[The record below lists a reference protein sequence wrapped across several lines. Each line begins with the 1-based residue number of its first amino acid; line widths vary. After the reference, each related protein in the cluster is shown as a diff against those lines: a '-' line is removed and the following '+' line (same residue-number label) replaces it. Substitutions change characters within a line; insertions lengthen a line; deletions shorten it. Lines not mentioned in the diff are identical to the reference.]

1 MADGFQ
7 ARHGVVLRAAAGPIS
22 IVDRPMP
29 LIGLEH
35 HRRAVI
41 HIVQEAALVTPDGD
55 DYLRFHI
62 ETAYGAVDGGL
73 SGELLDEAADIND
86 TQNSFTV
93 DDTTTFVPGDVI
105 RLDTEWML
113 VTAVDGAAPGVLT
126 VERGYE
132 NTPRAAHDNNVAIYL
147 LDVNWIE
154 VAQVTYDTTDNGTS
168 PHCVVVIGG
177 EGAGPQIVDDLDVA
191 LADDT
196 VLALPLGD
204 RIRLRTSLAGASFPT
219 YDYSARASFQ
229 N

>member
-1 MADGFQ
+1 MADGLQ
-7 ARHGVVLRAAAGPIS
+7 ARHGVVLRATSGALS
-22 IVDRPMP
+22 VVDRPMP
-29 LIGLEH
+29 IIGLGY
-35 HRRAVI
+35 HRRAVM
-41 HIVQEAALVTPDGD
+41 HIIQEAALTTPDAD
-55 DYLRFHI
+55 DHVRFHI
-62 ETAYGAVDGGL
+62 ETAYGTGDFAA

-86 TQNSFTV
+86 TQNNFTV

-105 RLDTEWML
+105 RLDEERML
-113 VTAVDGAAPGVLT
+113 VTAVDGAAPGILT
-126 VERGYE
+126 VQRGYE
-132 NTPRAAHDNNVAIYL
+132 NTIREAHDNNVAIHL

-154 VAQVTYDTTDNGTS
+154 VAQITYDDTDDGTS

-204 RIRLRTSLAGASFPT
+204 RLRVRTTIAGATAPA
-219 YDYSARASFQ
+219 YNYSVRASFQ

>member
-7 ARHGVVLRAAAGPIS
+7 ARHGVVLRAPSGAITV
-22 IVDRPMP
+22 VDRPMP
-29 LIGLEH
+29 IIGLEH

-41 HIVQEAALVTPDGD
+41 HIIQEAALATGD
-55 DYLRFHI
+55 ADDHVRFHI

-86 TQNSFTV
+86 TQQSFTV

-113 VTAVDGAAPGVLT
+113 VTAVDGAAPGVIT

-147 LDVNWIE
+147 LNVNWIE
-154 VAQVTYDTTDNGTS
+154 VAQVTYDTTDDGTS
-168 PHCVVVIGG
+168 PHCVVVVGG
-177 EGAGPQIVDDLDVA
+177 EGTGPQIVDDLDVV

-196 VLALPLGD
+196 VLSLPLGD
-204 RIRLRTSLAGASFPT
+204 RLRLRTTIEGASPPT
-219 YDYSARASFQ
+219 YNYSARVSFQ